1 MLSAPQVS
9 TPLSDIAQLHAKLHQ
24 LEEEQEY
31 LVQLVRKGEGIMQEL
46 CEENATLERR
56 LSMASL
62 EAQISMSEAQMVRA
76 LSGITRRST
85 LESQGSDASSI
96 YRHAIDSMSGEKSTD
111 TEAGV
116 ELLRALAEERKNAQ
130 TYRLEAQA
138 LATQASSLQQ
148 EVHMLA
154 AEREQ
159 IAEALEDASW
169 AKERDRLM
177 QKLGE
182 EMDKT
187 CTWKEEKEELE
198 SSLKTAQEEV
208 QKLNGEKH
216 ELKQAASQAA
226 WNSERE
232 SLKESLTLERTKV
245 DALSEESVQLKRQ
258 LASTIDDLENKRS
271 EISGLRNS
279 LTSAA
284 WQEEKAGLLA
294 ALEEEKDKVSVV
306 SSWEEEKNQLETQLA
321 EASSKCED
329 LTADNSRLREEVDM
343 VVWKEEKEQL
353 AIALEEE
360 KDKTSTWE
368 EEKTQLE
375 AQIIEVVS
383 DNDALGEEN
392 SALRSLVDTAAWQH
406 ERQELLNA
414 LSVEKGKVKSWEKES
429 NAIRMELKD
438 LRQVAKSL
446 ETKDALIAE
455 MQEQVDQLRSDLE
468 DAQAKVAIK
477 QDVID
482 GLRISLRQGSAD
494 DWVIEKV
501 ALLARNTEMKL
512 AMSALEEAYAQER
525 SLHISTRVRKEEVEL
540 ELDKAVKELEMA
552 KADAPS
558 PGKDARRRHVTWG
571 TNQITEIPC
580 RSSSFEYP
588 DDSPLFSKQL
598 SISIIRSRS
607 AFPVEL
613 DSLQHGTLKSTSS
626 MPALSDACSMSGT
639 LSVRTKAELGTP
651 AYPLEKAL
659 SVRTPREQ
667 I

>member
-245 DALSEESVQLKRQ
+245 
-258 LASTIDDLENKRS
+258 
-271 EISGLRNS
+271 
-279 LTSAA
+279 
-284 WQEEKAGLLA
+284 
-294 ALEEEKDKVSVV
+294 

-368 EEKTQLE
+368 EEKTRLE